1 MFYTIET
8 IADNTYRFDENGRV
22 NCYLVVGEEKVL
34 LIDGCWGVGD
44 LKRTIQEITDKP
56 IIAAAT
62 HRHPDH
68 TCGLRQFEEYYVSE
82 KDNTAFNRRL
92 ENRLFGIAIVL
103 AEKQKIRPYH
113 NRKMGRALPLNDG
126 DVFDLGGRSIEA
138 KSIPGHT
145 SGSMMFLDHDQKLMF
160 TGDDVNPK
168 LWMQGNG
175 ATTLEEWKIGAQIVL
190 DYMKQGYTAW
200 IGHLDGRQT
209 YEQLSVICGLVHE
222 IIDKKKKGQ
231 LTSKDSP
238 YPEEGA
244 MPEIR
249 FKFDRVLKNC

>member
-1 MFYTIET
+1 MFYTVER
-8 IADNTYRFDENGRV
+8 IADNTYRFDENGRA
-22 NCYLVVGEEKVL
+22 NCYLVVGEEKAL

-44 LKRTIQEITDKP
+44 LKQTIREITDKP

-82 KDNTAFNRRL
+82 NDNTAYNRRL
-92 ENRLFGIAIVL
+92 ENRLFGMAIVL

-113 NRKMGRALPLNDG
+113 NRRMARPLPLNDG
-126 DVFDLGGRSIEA
+126 VVFDLGGRSIEVQP
-138 KSIPGHT
+138 IPGHT
-145 SGSMMFLDHDQKLMF
+145 AGSVMFLDHGQKLMF

-168 LWMQGNG
+168 LWLQGNG
-175 ATTLEEWKIGAQIVL
+175 ATTLEEWKTGAQVVL

-209 YEQLSVICGLVHE
+209 YEQLSEIFELVQE
-222 IIDKKKKGQ
+222 IIDKKKTGQ
-231 LTSKDSP
+231 LTQKDSP
-238 YPEEGA
+238 YPKEGA
-244 MPEIR
+244 IPEIR
-249 FKFDRVLKNC
+249 FMIDRIL

>member
-1 MFYTIET
+1 MFYKIEK
-8 IADNTYRFDENGRV
+8 IADNTYRFDENGRA
-22 NCYLVVGEEKVL
+22 NCYLVVGQEKAL

-44 LKRTIQEITDKP
+44 LKQTIREITDKP

-82 KDNTAFNRRL
+82 KDNTAYNRRL
-92 ENRLFGIAIVL
+92 ENRLFGMAIVL

-113 NRKMGRALPLNDG
+113 DRKMGRTLPLNDG
-126 DVFDLGGRSIEA
+126 DVFDLGGRNIEV

-145 SGSMMFLDHDQKLMF
+145 AGSMMFLDHDQKLMF

-175 ATTLEEWKIGAQIVL
+175 ATTLEEWKIGAQTVL
-190 DYMKQGYTAW
+190 DYLKQGYNAW

-209 YEQLSVICGLVHE
+209 YEQLFELFELVQE
-222 IIDKKKKGQ
+222 IIDKKKNGK
-231 LTSKDSP
+231 LSKKDSP
-238 YPEEGA
+238 YTKCGILPKV
-244 MPEIR
+244 R
-249 FKFDRVLKNC
+249 FNFKNIY